1 MSVKAEGLDLRVK
14 EVGPWGTN
22 AYVLVCLTTQES
34 VLIDPAGEPDTLQE
48 MLEGSEPVAILLTH
62 SHMDH
67 IGALKEMRAS
77 LVVPVMAHPGGT
89 VREVDRWLAD
99 GDLIQV
105 GEHSLKV
112 YHTPGHTDDIV
123 CLGIVDD
130 NRVIVGDAIFEG
142 GPGHTSSP
150 EAFRTTLQT
159 LSNIILSWPEDTVCY
174 PGHGVSF
181 RLGDKR
187 AAIEAFLA
195 KDHGAFFGDATWEM

>member
-1 MSVKAEGLDLRVK
+1 M
-14 EVGPWGTN
+14 
-22 AYVLVCLTTQES
+22 QES
-34 VLIDPAGEPDTLQE
+34 VLIDPAGDPDTLLR

-67 IGALKEMRAS
+67 IGALKELRAS
-77 LVVPVMAHPGGT
+77 LEVPLMAHPGGT
-89 VREVDRWLAD
+89 VRGVDRWLAD
-99 GDLIQV
+99 GDLIEV
-105 GEHSLKV
+105 GERSLRV

-150 EAFRTTLQT
+150 EAFRITLQT
-159 LSNIILSWPEDTVCY
+159 LRNIILAWPDDTVCY

-195 KDHGAFFGDATWEM
+195 KDHGPFFGDATWEM